1 MSFVFS
7 VLLLL
12 AGFALLIKG
21 ADFFVDGSVMLAK
34 KLRIPS
40 LIVGLTIVAMG
51 TSAPELAVSV
61 SSALGGSNGLAVSN
75 VIGSNLFNLLMVLG
89 VCSIISPLPVS
100 EAVIKRDYP
109 VSAAAMLLFV
119 MFIVGGVLGRLEAA
133 VLLAGLAVYIIL
145 SIKSARSAGANPAA
159 AGNEDVDPGFTF
171 APLRCILCIIGGI
184 AGIVI
189 GGQLVVDNARSIAL
203 SFGMSET
210 LTGLTICAMGTSL
223 PELVTSVTAARRNE
237 TEMAVGNVVGS
248 NIFNALGILGVSG
261 VITPINLAAAGDGAD
276 MNAMIDGVILVI
288 VSIIAFTCCKT
299 SRKIT
304 RGEGIA
310 LVLIYTAYM
319 AYVGVRN

>member
-1 MSFVFS
+1 MSFVIS
-7 VLLLL
+7 LLLLL

-61 SSALGGSNGLAVSN
+61 SSALSGSNGLAVSN

-100 EAVIKRDYP
+100 EEVIKKDYP

-119 MFIVGGVLGRLEAA
+119 IFIVGGVLGRLEAA
-133 VLLAGLAVYIIL
+133 VLFAGLVVYIIL
-145 SIKSARSAGANPAA
+145 SIRSARSNLTE

-171 APLRCILCIIGGI
+171 SPLRCILCIAGGI

-189 GGQLVVDNARSIAL
+189 GGQLVVDNAQSIAL

-248 NIFNALGILGVSG
+248 NIFNALGILGISG
-261 VITPINLAAAGDGAD
+261 VITPINLAAAGDGSD

-310 LVLIYTAYM
+310 LVLIYAAYM
-319 AYVGVRN
+319 AYIVVRN

>member
-1 MSFVFS
+1 MSVILSIVFLVIGFV
-7 VLLLL
+7 
-12 AGFALLIKG
+12 LLIKG
-21 ADFFVDGSVMLAK
+21 ADFFVDGSVMLAE
-34 KLRIPS
+34 KLKIPS

-61 SSALGGSNGLAVSN
+61 SSALSGSNGLAVSN

-100 EAVIKRDYP
+100 ETVIKKDYP
-109 VSAAAMLLFV
+109 VSAAAMALFV
-119 MFIVGGVLGRLEAA
+119 VFIIGGVLGRLEAA
-133 VLLAGLAVYIIL
+133 VLLAGLIVYIVL
-145 SIKSARSAGANPAA
+145 SIKSARSGAQ
-159 AGNEDVDPGFTF
+159 GTDDVDPAFSF
-171 APLRCILCIIGGI
+171 SPLKCTLCIIGGI

-189 GGQLVVDNARSIAL
+189 GGQLVVDNAQAIAL
-203 SFGMSET
+203 TLGMSET

-223 PELVTSVTAARRNE
+223 PELVTSVTAARRGE

-261 VITPINLAAAGDGAD
+261 IITPIDLAAAGNGSD
-276 MNAMIDGVILVI
+276 ISSLTDGVILVI

-299 SRKIT
+299 ARKIT

-310 LVLIYTAYM
+310 LVSIYAAYM
-319 AYVGVRN
+319 AFVVVRN